1 MKRLVGILLF
11 SCLLMAGA
19 PKRVVLAVW
28 SHPDDETVIGPLV
41 AHLARE
47 GHDVWQVFL
56 TSGQKGFSPN
66 TAIKDGEELGR
77 TREGEVRCSARAL
90 GVHEPILLGYQDQGI
105 SSPKIMVEI
114 VEKLRRLIE
123 EKKPDVIFTW
133 GPDGVTGHPDH
144 RTTSNLASEVFQ
156 SPALL
161 KHRPRKLYYVA
172 FPDSLGEA
180 IRKSFGAPLRT
191 VADDLITTEVICEEA
206 DLVAAFRS
214 IQCHKTQW
222 SAEVMKSRD
231 VMMRGIFNRRVY
243 LRQAFPAARS
253 AAKPRERGVM
263 DGLGGA
269 L

>member
-1 MKRLVGILLF
+1 MPRIAASLLF
-11 SCLLMAGA
+11 FCSLMAGA

-41 AHLARE
+41 ARCVRE

-56 TSGQKGFSPN
+56 TSGQKGFTPN

-77 TREGEVRCSARAL
+77 MREGEVRCSARAL
-90 GVHEPILLGYQDQGI
+90 GAHEPILLGYQDQGV
-105 SSPKIMVEI
+105 SSPKIMAEV

-123 EKKPDVIFTW
+123 EKKPDVILTW

-161 KHRPRKLYYVA
+161 KHHPRKLYYVA
-172 FPDSLGEA
+172 FPDSLREE

-206 DLVAAFRS
+206 DLVAAYRS

-243 LRQAFPAARS
+243 LRLTFPAAPPS
-253 AAKPRERGVM
+253 GCGRERSVM
-263 DGLGGA
+263 EGLEAGK
-269 L
+269 